1 MTLTPEEVKELR
13 AEETAEKSA
22 EKAAQ
27 YKAEKESA
35 VASVW
40 ISFLAN
46 HTGTRGMIRKNVFHA
61 TDANVSVFQ
70 GFMESRG
77 TDQTD
82 LAAVEAAWQAAAA
95 AGAIHEYR
103 LTEAQQEG
111 ETVKHSGR
119 ISNSQG
125 PICDQVYRPS
135 FPLPPLPYSRGELRK
150 IFAGN
155 DTGKMRRILQE
166 YGSERVDAVLN
177 SIS

>member
-1 MTLTPEEVKELR
+1 MALTPEEVKELR
-13 AEETAEKSA
+13 AEEAAEKSA

-35 VASVW
+35 IATVW

-46 HTGTRGMIRKNVFHA
+46 HTGARGMIRKNVFHA
-61 TDANVSVFQ
+61 TDANVAVFQ

-82 LAAVEAAWQAAAA
+82 PAAVEAAWQAATA
-95 AGAIHEYR
+95 AGALHEYR
-103 LTEAQQEG
+103 LTEAQQHG
-111 ETVKHSGR
+111 EAVKHSGR
-119 ISNSQG
+119 ISAAQG
-125 PICDQVYRPS
+125 PICDQVMRPS
-135 FPLPPLPYSRGELRK
+135 FPQPPLPYSRDELRK

-155 DTGKMRRILQE
+155 DTGKMRWILQQ

-177 SIS
+177 SSS

>member
-35 VASVW
+35 IATVW

-46 HTGTRGMIRKNVFHA
+46 HTGARGMIRKNVFHA

-82 LAAVEAAWQAAAA
+82 LAAVEAAWESAKAC
-95 AGAIHEYR
+95 GAIHEYR
-103 LTEAQQEG
+103 PTEAQLQG
-111 ETVKHSGR
+111 ETVEHS
-119 ISNSQG
+119 G
-125 PICDQVYRPS
+125 PICAQVKRPS
-135 FPLPPLPYSRGELRK
+135 FPLAPIPFSRGELRK
-150 IFAGN
+150 IFAGK
-155 DTGKMRRILQE
+155 DTTKMRRILQE